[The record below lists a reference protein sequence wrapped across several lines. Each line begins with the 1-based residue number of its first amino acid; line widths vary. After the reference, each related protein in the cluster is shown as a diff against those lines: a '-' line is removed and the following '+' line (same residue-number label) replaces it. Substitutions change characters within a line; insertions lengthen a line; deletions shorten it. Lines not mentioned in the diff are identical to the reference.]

1 VTSPRRGAVRLLG
14 FSILGALLAGCLT
27 SQPVLLKGDTTSA
40 EIGYSGGD
48 VASTLPIASQHCASY
63 ERVAR
68 LAESSPWVAY
78 YACDR
83 R

>member
-1 VTSPRRGAVRLLG
+1 VKNPQLGAVRLLG
-14 FSILGALLAGCLT
+14 LSILGAVLSGCLT
-27 SQPVLLKGDTTSA
+27 PQPLLQNGDVNSA
-40 EIGYSGGD
+40 EVVYSGDLAG
-48 VASTLPIASQHCASY
+48 TLPIASRHCASH

-68 LAESSPWVAY
+68 MVDSTPWLAY

>member
-1 VTSPRRGAVRLLG
+1 VKHPPLGAVRLLG
-14 FSILGALLAGCLT
+14 VSVVAAVLSGCLT
-27 SQPVLLKGDTTSA
+27 SQPFLQQGDASSA
-40 EIGYSGGD
+40 EIVYSGD
-48 VASTLPIASQHCASY
+48 LAKTLPIASRHCASY

-68 LAESSPWVAY
+68 LVDASPWLAY